1 MFDDKNSKL
10 VPGPGNYHTTVPRD
24 TPLYS
29 MGARIKDL
37 EDKTKAPGA
46 GAYDPALG

>member
-10 VPGPGNYHTTVPRD
+10 VPGPGNYAIFVTKD
-24 TPLYS
+24 APLYS
-29 MGARIKDL
+29 MGARIKDI

-46 GAYDPALG
+46 GTYNPTP